1 MKEKELQK
9 QAYIL
14 PEVKVYDV
22 KSEGVICESGG
33 LGVTRTD
40 NYGDAIQEVW

>member
-1 MKEKELQK
+1 MEQQQKALYVTPAVETLELK
-9 QAYIL
+9 T
-14 PEVKVYDV
+14 
-22 KSEGVICESGG
+22 EGVICESGN

>member
-22 KSEGVICESGG
+22 KSEGVICVS
-33 LGVTRTD
+33 
-40 NYGDAIQEVW
+40 GDANATMNGTWTEEDI